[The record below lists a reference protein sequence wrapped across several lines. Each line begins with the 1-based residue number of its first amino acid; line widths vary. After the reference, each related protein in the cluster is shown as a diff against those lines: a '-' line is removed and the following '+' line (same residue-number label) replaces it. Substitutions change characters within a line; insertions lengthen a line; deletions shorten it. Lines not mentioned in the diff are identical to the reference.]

1 MINTLKITSVFLDG
15 IGEVFIKNSHKA
27 KYLRININNNCEIK
41 VVKPYFI
48 NINDTFNFIY
58 SKKTW
63 IKKSKIK
70 LSNKR
75 IIRLGLPKAKLEQFW
90 KHTEKRMLYFS
101 KINGLN
107 YQKLTFKTLKSRWGS
122 CSFDN
127 IICINNLVYYL
138 PLHLKDY
145 IMLHELMHTKIKNH
159 QKEFWQELEK
169 ICQNCKI
176 KRKELG
182 DNYAIA
188 YQR

>member
-1 MINTLKITSVFLDG
+1 
-15 IGEVFIKNSHKA
+15 
-27 KYLRININNNCEIK
+27 
-41 VVKPYFI
+41 
-48 NINDTFNFIY
+48 
-58 SKKTW
+58 
-63 IKKSKIK
+63 
-70 LSNKR
+70 
-75 IIRLGLPKAKLEQFW
+75 
-90 KHTEKRMLYFS
+90 MLYFS